1 MKATC
6 LEKYGTENV
15 WNSGAIGR
23 KNADQTKLER
33 YGDANFNN
41 RAKARQTCMTKL
53 AVDNAIKSPEVA
65 AKARASLMKTF
76 YSERLL
82 KHPFVK
88 PLFSADE
95 YAARSK
101 ETLLKWKCLK
111 CSAEFEATC
120 NWNFRKDYTSVK
132 SVARCPVCF
141 PLHVSTSAE
150 EKELAAFI
158 KSCYPGQVL
167 ENWRGLTE
175 DGKSQAHSKEIDIYL
190 PELKLGFEYDGLYW
204 H

>member
-1 MKATC
+1 M
-6 LEKYGTENV
+6 EKYGTENV

-23 KNADQTKLER
+23 KNADRTKLER

-76 YSERLL
+76 YTERLL

-141 PLHVSTSAE
+141 PLHISTSAE

-158 KSCYPGQVL
+158 KSCYPDQVL

-175 DGKSQAHSKEIDIYL
+175 DGKSQACNKEIDVYL

>member
-1 MKATC
+1 MK
-6 LEKYGTENV
+6 
-15 WNSGAIGR
+15 
-23 KNADQTKLER
+23 
-33 YGDANFNN
+33 
-41 RAKARQTCMTKL
+41 KL

-150 EKELAAFI
+150 EKELVAFI